1 MWRVTWFQSKTLWFH
16 NSMAGVTLEI
26 FYCFRAFWSRLF
38 DLNWKMNWALAPQCN
53 YILLSGVVAVVV
65 TFSGLYMPERPREIF
80 QIRKLSPP
88 TLMLE
93 RQEALTIFSKVPK
106 TYNLVGRTYCP
117 VEMFNISISFG
128 MINHTLSYS
137 ILQNHHINKPTILI
151 WIPTSTRG
159 FLRSFLH

>member
-1 MWRVTWFQSKTLWFH
+1 
-16 NSMAGVTLEI
+16 
-26 FYCFRAFWSRLF
+26 
-38 DLNWKMNWALAPQCN
+38 
-53 YILLSGVVAVVV
+53 
-65 TFSGLYMPERPREIF
+65 MPERPREIF

-106 TYNLVGRTYCP
+106 TYNLVGHTYCP

-137 ILQNHHINKPTILI
+137 ILQNHHINKPTIVI
-151 WIPTSTRG
+151 
-159 FLRSFLH
+159 